1 MKPEFED
8 EKYQNV
14 SENETKVAD
23 IRNECERVYSLRA
36 WTKRKLV
43 HQTIRDDSCLFIQIE
58 KKYMFQ
64 TFYPLI
70 VFFSPLTVCLI
81 VTSIFVRFES
91 FNGQTNFLIDLTLDR
106 YRWPRT
112 IEKGSN

>member
-36 WTKRKLV
+36 
-43 HQTIRDDSCLFIQIE
+43 
-58 KKYMFQ
+58 
-64 TFYPLI
+64 
-70 VFFSPLTVCLI
+70 
-81 VTSIFVRFES
+81 
-91 FNGQTNFLIDLTLDR
+91 
-106 YRWPRT
+106 
-112 IEKGSN
+112 